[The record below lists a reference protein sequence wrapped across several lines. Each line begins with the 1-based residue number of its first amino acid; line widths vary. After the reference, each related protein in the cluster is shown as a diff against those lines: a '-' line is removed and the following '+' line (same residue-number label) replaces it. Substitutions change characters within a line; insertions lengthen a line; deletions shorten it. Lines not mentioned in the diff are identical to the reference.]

1 MAKNEFAKVV
11 ARRYHMTNDT
21 TKAWVEAIFGTL
33 GEILA
38 SGEEVNLRGFGV
50 FRQRQTRPK
59 VGRNARTGE
68 AVYIPEHRRIRFDL
82 CEKLDLVL
90 NGEAEL
96 EEFDREADG
105 ASSLFDDGDLTER

>member
-1 MAKNEFAKVV
+1 MTKNEFAKVV

-59 VGRNARTGE
+59 VGRNGRTSMARRSWRNLT
-68 AVYIPEHRRIRFDL
+68 ARRTAPPPCSIT
-82 CEKLDLVL
+82 
-90 NGEAEL
+90 A
-96 EEFDREADG
+96 
-105 ASSLFDDGDLTER
+105 T

>member
-1 MAKNEFAKVV
+1 MTKNEFAKVV
-11 ARRYHMTNDT
+11 ARRYQMTNDT

-82 CEKLDLVL
+82 CEKLDMVL

-105 ASSLFDDGDLTER
+105 ASSLFDNGDLT